1 MATVDDG
8 QSTYI
13 NNQSS
18 PLKDEHVRLVIRVLL
33 DFLCLPHAL
42 SFKYSPLSLTCSP
55 LKKWMQKEDDPF
67 LVGPGIFSGAFAVKL
82 SVGTHWICSTKGG
95 GDVVVDSVIGGI
107 KGSKN

>member
-55 LKKWMQKEDDPF
+55 LKNGCKRKTILSLWVPVYFQGLLLLNF
-67 LVGPGIFSGAFAVKL
+67 QLVPIE
-82 SVGTHWICSTKGG
+82 SVQPKGG
-95 GDVVVDSVIGGI
+95 GVVVVDS
-107 KGSKN
+107 